1 MKRYSVLIC
10 LLLELCVNP
19 CLAQSTTRA
28 EEETVIQTF
37 ILLRAGSS
45 VKVSWQTS
53 AEKNNN
59 YFEVQRSTDGEH
71 FSTIALVFAREQ
83 ANQGADYLYTDQAAA
98 QTGAEQL
105 YYRIRQVSMD
115 GKFTVTETRKFRL
128 ADQRPS
134 PR

>member
-19 CLAQSTTRA
+19 CFAQTEKHA
-28 EEETVIQTF
+28 GGETVVQSF

-45 VKVSWQTS
+45 VKVAWQTA

-59 YFEVQRSTDGEH
+59 YFEIQRSTDGEQ
-71 FSTIALVFAREQ
+71 FSTVALVFAREQ
-83 ANQGADYLYTDQAAA
+83 AENGADYLYTDQNAGQLA
-98 QTGAEQL
+98 TDVL

-115 GKFTVTETRKFRL
+115 ATFTVTETRRFKVG
-128 ADQRPS
+128 DQRTS